1 MKQIFLLLALALITN
16 YTLSQKYQN
25 GGYKS
30 YEELKNNTPAYP
42 ADFAVTRRTTADIK
56 AWGGNDYKVECTD
69 ESVSKK
75 MIKSEIWGI
84 IKNDTL
90 YLNAF
95 PIVNLGWYAKVEIP
109 GKYCFLRPSFP
120 VNPKIQKQLGLN
132 EPQYG
137 YMFGAIGGAIE
148 GAQLAVKRIPLIYNV
163 ETGEKILLNESGI
176 LKILESKPDL
186 NAEFEK
192 EADKSNKA
200 VLLRY
205 LIKVNDQEK

>member
-1 MKQIFLLLALALITN
+1 MKQILLLLTLAFITN
-16 YTLSQKYQN
+16 NTWSQKYQD

-30 YEELKNNTPAYP
+30 YEELKNNSPAYP
-42 ADFAVTRRTTADIK
+42 ADLVVTKRTTADIK
-56 AWGGNDYKVECTD
+56 AWGGNDYKVECAD

-84 IKNDTL
+84 VKNDTL

-95 PIVNLGWYAKVEIP
+95 PIVNLGWYAKVVIL

-120 VNPKIQKQLGLN
+120 VNPKIQKQLGFN
-132 EPQYG
+132 DPQYG

-148 GAQLAVKRIPLIYNV
+148 GAQMAVKRIPLIYNI
-163 ETGEKILLNESGI
+163 ETGEKMLLNESGI

-186 NAEFEK
+186 KAEFEK
-192 EADKSNKA
+192 ENDKSNEEI
-200 VLLRY
+200 LLSY
-205 LIKVNDQEK
+205 LIKANDLEK